1 MVFKTQMTNAFSWCI
16 FAAMET
22 ATEYIRIPLETIGER
37 YGALRIIQPSF
48 ETAMERSLQQH
59 GQVTP
64 VMVIRTV
71 PGAYE
76 MVDGFKRLR
85 AARKLGYTDLLANV
99 VPFGQRALKAAMI
112 TFNLKGRTIAE
123 LEQGLVIRSMYRE
136 DNLSQKEIG
145 VLLGRHKSYVSRRIA
160 LVEKLSDEVLE
171 HLRLG
176 LINVTIGR
184 ELSRLPRGNQKKAL
198 AAILKY
204 QFTSDESARLV
215 SMLNKEP
222 RWNQEVILGF
232 PQPILDDRT
241 PPRPRLALVEK
252 FLKRLLKMELW
263 LTQPPDYGDM
273 SESQM
278 RRIKESM
285 ERIMTLID
293 RYQGGVY

>member
-1 MVFKTQMTNAFSWCI
+1 
-16 FAAMET
+16 MET
-22 ATEYIRIPLETIGER
+22 ETKYIHTPLKAIGER
-37 YGALRIIQPSF
+37 YGSLRIIRPSF

-64 VMVIRTV
+64 VMVIRTS

-85 AARKLGYTDLLANV
+85 AARKSGYTDLLANV

-112 TFNLKGRTIAE
+112 TFNLKGHTIAE
-123 LEQGLVIRSMYRE
+123 LEQGLIIRSMYRE
-136 DNLSQKEIG
+136 DHLSQKEIAA
-145 VLLGRHKSYVSRRIA
+145 LLGRHKSYVSRRIA

-176 LINVTIGR
+176 LINVTISR

-204 QFTSDESARLV
+204 RFTSDESARLV
-215 SMLNKEP
+215 SILNKEP
-222 RWNQEVILGF
+222 RWNQEAIFDF

-241 PPRPRLALVEK
+241 PPRPRLAQVEK
-252 FLKRLLKMELW
+252 FLRRLLKMELW
-263 LTQPPDYGDM
+263 LTYTPDYGDM
-273 SESQM
+273 SRSQM
-278 RRIKESM
+278 RRVKEAM
-285 ERIMTLID
+285 ARITNLID
-293 RYQGGVY
+293 SYQGGDF